1 MARVVGHIVEAEHIQ
16 TFTGRLTYHLM
27 LEVSVEEFE
36 HYPVGQ
42 EVQLIPTGGRLYSAS
57 AVEESNDR

>member
-36 HYPVGQ
+36 HYRRYI
-42 EVQLIPTGGRLYSAS
+42 EENGRCAKLREGEYLWYSS
-57 AVEESNDR
+57 L